1 MTNEIILE
9 VIKTLMIAGAGGIVK
24 LLSDV
29 RILRRDLDAAFCKI
43 RTLETENGAVATAP
57 GTEAPK

>member
-1 MTNEIILE
+1 MNEIVLE
-9 VIKTLMIAGAGGIVK
+9 VVKAVVIAGAGGIIK

-43 RTLETENGAVATAP
+43 RTLEDKNGAATTASS
-57 GTEAPK
+57 TEAPK